1 MRAVARGPR
10 RRQVMDES
18 TQVMTEILQ
27 DDVNLAVWRRHLP
40 AQIEDFALLA
50 LSLGKPL
57 ADQRMIEV
65 DDAQPTVLQG
75 LLPGATDLQGHEGFC
90 ADVAWI
96 VDAYACLLGARR
108 VGLRLRV
115 LDNPMCPRFHVDQVP
130 VRLLCTYA
138 GHGSEWLQAGAAD
151 LLGLASTPEPVDNIH
166 RLQAGDVALLKGEK
180 WLGNEGAGL
189 IHRSPSSQPG
199 ERRLLLSL
207 DWLA

>member
-1 MRAVARGPR
+1 MRVVARGTQ
-10 RRQVMDES
+10 RRQVTGES

-27 DDVNLAVWRRHLP
+27 DDVNLAVWQRHLP

-57 ADQRMIEV
+57 ADHRVIKV
-65 DDAQPTVLQG
+65 DEAQPLVLQG
-75 LLPGATDLQGHEGFC
+75 VLPGATDLQGHEGFC
-90 ADVAWI
+90 ADVAWL
-96 VDAYACLLGARR
+96 VDAFACLLGARR

-138 GHGSEWLQAGAAD
+138 GRGSEWLQAGAVD
-151 LLGLASTPEPVDNIH
+151 PECLASMPEPVDNIH

-189 IHRSPSSQPG
+189 IHRSPPSQAG